1 MAEDAN
7 HTIVV
12 REILV
17 AVDSSSH
24 SRAALRA
31 AATLA
36 KLMEAN
42 IRGLFVHEEHWS
54 RISRLPSV
62 TSINELTGKAHV
74 LEEKAL
80 EQEID
85 LLKERLHRQLQHISK
100 KNQITHSWETARGR
114 VDEEILQAARKAD
127 LITIGSRGRS
137 FHPGDRL
144 GSTARTIIRKAE
156 KPILLLK
163 EGVDLGKTITTVFD
177 ASDESQKGL
186 RLALSLAQ
194 KNDSTLSILVLD
206 EGQETEGQRNQKL
219 EKIVDSAS
227 IPVTITML
235 ERPDLSAFLNAVNR
249 QQSGLLVTP
258 KKQSFFQQPSLET
271 TLGYLNCPVL
281 MVD

>member
-7 HTIVV
+7 QPILV

-54 RISRLPSV
+54 QISNLPSV

-74 LEEKAL
+74 LKGKAL

-85 LLKERLHRQLQHISK
+85 LLKQRLQRQLQQISK
-100 KNQITHSWETARGR
+100 ENRIPHSWETARGR

-127 LITIGSRGRS
+127 LITIGTRGRS
-137 FHPGDRL
+137 FYPGERL
-144 GSTARTIIRKAE
+144 GSTARAIIRKAD
-156 KPILLLK
+156 KPILVLK
-163 EGVDLGKTITTVFD
+163 KGVDLGRTITTVFD
-177 ASDESQKGL
+177 ASDESQTAL

-194 KNDSTLSILVLD
+194 KNESTLSILILE
-206 EGQETEGQRNQKL
+206 EGQDTEGQRNQKL
-219 EKIVDSAS
+219 EKMVESAS
-227 IPVTITML
+227 IPVSVTVL
-235 ERPDLSAFLNAVNR
+235 EHPDLPDFLNAVNR

-258 KKQSFFQQPSLET
+258 KNQSFFKQRSLET

-281 MVD
+281 MVT